1 MTVKP
6 AMNSSDPATI
16 RPRTRRV
23 DGTITSAVGRT
34 ATAVP
39 PADATSAV
47 VAAIGRDPRHA
58 IALRV
63 RAECGI
69 EIRAGQAGHI
79 GDIAGYERKHAR
91 GQEADEAG
99 RGRDADRE
107 DQRSVRGDRREAH
120 DAAVIMSVSCFA
132 VIEPRWMAAMWPV
145 ASMTSVLG
153 IADGGTW
160 ANCSATRP
168 DGSKMLG

>member
-23 DGTITSAVGRT
+23 DGTTSAVGRT

-47 VAAIGRDPRHA
+47 AVSAATRAR
-58 IALRV
+58 IARV
-63 RAECGI
+63 RAERGI
-69 EIRAGQAGHI
+69 EVRAGQAGHVR
-79 GDIAGYERKHAR
+79 DIAGYERQHAR

-99 RGRDADRE
+99 GRGDADRE

-132 VIEPRWMAAMWPV
+132 VIEPRWMAAMCPV

-153 IADGGTW
+153 IADGGT
-160 ANCSATRP
+160 
-168 DGSKMLG
+168 